1 MSYIQDS
8 LGANERVH
16 YIAHFH
22 WLRYALAYSMLVIGA
37 LLALLTMNSEFPSL
51 ALLPILIGVALF
63 VWLMIPMWTIEIGV
77 TDQRI
82 IFKRGLFTRETEELQ
97 LRNVEEVGL
106 TQDFLGRIFGWGQL
120 NIHGTGGEDI
130 ALPTI
135 GDPIGMRQALQEA
148 VGGAQDGAP
157 LPDRGAMP
165 QSA

>member
-8 LGANERVH
+8 LGANEKIH

-22 WLRYALAYSMLVIGA
+22 WMRYALGYCVLVVA
-37 LLALLTMNSEFPSL
+37 VLLAVLTVNSEFPGL
-51 ALLPILIGVALF
+51 ALAPLLVGAALF
-63 VWLMIPMWTIEIGV
+63 VWLMIPMWTTEIGV

-106 TQDFLGRIFGWGQL
+106 TQDILGRIFGWGNL

-130 ALPTI
+130 VLPTI

-157 LPDRGAMP
+157 LPQSRVVPQGA
-165 QSA
+165 

>member
-8 LGANERVH
+8 LGANEKIH
-16 YIAHFH
+16 YVAHFH
-22 WLRYALAYSMLVIGA
+22 WMRYAVAYGA
-37 LLALLTMNSEFPSL
+37 LIAGVLFALFTLNSEFPTL
-51 ALLPILIGVALF
+51 ALLPLLIGAGVF
-63 VWLMIPMWTIEIGV
+63 VWLMIPMWTTEIGV

-97 LRNVEEVGL
+97 LRTVEEVSL
-106 TQDFLGRIFGWGQL
+106 NQDILGRIFGWGEI

-130 ALPTI
+130 TLPTI

-157 LPDRGAMP
+157 LPQSRAVPQGA
-165 QSA
+165 